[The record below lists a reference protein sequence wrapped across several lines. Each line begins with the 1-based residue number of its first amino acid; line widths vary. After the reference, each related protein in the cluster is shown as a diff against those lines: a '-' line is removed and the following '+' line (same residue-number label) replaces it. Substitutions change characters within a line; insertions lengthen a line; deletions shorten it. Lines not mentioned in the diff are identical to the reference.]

1 VGGEDRAWGD
11 TVWLTQL
18 LNEEGVKIGE
28 PPVRRDNVLQA
39 TRTAMKKL
47 GETHRLNFQEISY
60 ADKYGR
66 SQPGREAMGAALPLS
81 SHPTGAVSFL
91 LQSHP
96 IVPLSE
102 VCPVD
107 MTAAQPGRFF
117 RFR

>member
-1 VGGEDRAWGD
+1 VTNADGRGRFRYQPFLRPVGGEDRAWGD

-66 SQPGREAMGAALPLS
+66 SQPGREAMGAALP
-81 SHPTGAVSFL
+81 PAVVGSTIRT
-91 LQSHP
+91 S
-96 IVPLSE
+96 I
-102 VCPVD
+102 
-107 MTAAQPGRFF
+107 R
-117 RFR
+117 